1 MKMKLLFFGE
11 AIFATSVLLAPVIF
25 AGTEPYTTSKE
36 AAPPT
41 ITESEPWQF
50 TIAAPGWMP
59 GMDGTVG
66 LRGVNA
72 DVGIDFGDIFRHL
85 DMIFAMRAEADKGPF
100 GVYGELIYM
109 SLSDSAEVNGLVQ
122 KVDVRVDQ
130 YLADGGLSWR
140 FINQP
145 RWSLDLT
152 TGSHYTN
159 LYERLTLQGDTVAI
173 DEASVRFVDNISAA
187 LRNRLNQAISNSDF
201 VTRLKNKIR
210 TDITNGI
217 DNSLG
222 GEQRKPTVPIAP
234 LGGRLREDIAQ
245 RVEHF
250 IQLKKAELRARVDA
264 LVARGVARRAAVDR
278 VVSAAKGRIANQLAF
293 HLDKKLNQTLSRGDY
308 WFDPYVGLRGRYNF
322 NKVFYTAARGE
333 IGGFD
338 VGSDLMWEVEG
349 VIGINLTRSIFTEI
363 GYRALSV
370 DYNNDG
376 LLFDTITHGPQIT
389 TGITF

>member
-1 MKMKLLFFGE
+1 MRTRLSIFGG
-11 AIFATSVLLAPVIF
+11 AVFATIVLSAPPLF
-25 AGTEPYTTSKE
+25 AGPEPYTTSKE

-41 ITESEPWQF
+41 ITQSEPWHF
-50 TIAAPGWMP
+50 TIAVPGWMP
-59 GMDGTVG
+59 GLTGTTG
-66 LRGVNA
+66 FRGIDA
-72 DVGIDFGDIFRHL
+72 DVDIDFGEILRHL

-100 GVYGELIYM
+100 GIYGELIYM
-109 SLSDSAEVNGLVQ
+109 SLSDSADVNGLVQ

-159 LYERLTLQGDTVAI
+159 LYERLTLQRDTVAI
-173 DEASVRFVDNISAA
+173 GEASVQFVDNVSAA
-187 LRNRLNQAISNSDF
+187 LRDRLNADISNSDF
-201 VTRLKNKIR
+201 IARLKNEIR
-210 TDITNGI
+210 TDITNRI
-217 DNSLG
+217 DNALG
-222 GEQRKPTVPIAP
+222 GEQRRPTVPIAP
-234 LGGRLREDIAQ
+234 LGGRIREDIAQ
-245 RVEHF
+245 RVEQF

-278 VVSAAKGRIANQLAF
+278 VVNAAKARIANQLAF
-293 HLDKKLNQTLSRGDY
+293 GLDKALNQTFSKDEY
-308 WFDPYVGLRGRYNF
+308 WFDPYIGLRGRYNF

-338 VGSDLMWEVEG
+338 VGSELMWQVEA
-349 VIGINLTRSIFTEI
+349 VVGINLTHCIFTEV

-370 DYNNDG
+370 DYDNNG
-376 LLFDTITHGPQIT
+376 FLFDTITHGPQIT

>member
-1 MKMKLLFFGE
+1 M
-11 AIFATSVLLAPVIF
+11 FATIVLSAPVLF
-25 AGTEPYTTSKE
+25 AGPEPYTSKE
-36 AAPPT
+36 VAPPT
-41 ITESEPWQF
+41 ITQSEPWHF

-59 GMDGTVG
+59 GMTGTTG
-66 LRGVNA
+66 LHGIDA
-72 DVGIDFGDIFRHL
+72 DVDIDFGQILRHL

-100 GVYGELIYM
+100 GIYGELIYM
-109 SLSDSAEVNGLVQ
+109 SLSDSADVNGLIQ

-130 YLADGGLSWR
+130 YLADAGLSWR

-159 LYERLTLQGDTVAI
+159 LYERLTLQRNTVAI
-173 DEASVRFVDNISAA
+173 DEASVRFVDDISAA
-187 LRNRLNQAISNSDF
+187 LRNRLNEDISNSDF
-201 VTRLKNKIR
+201 IARLKNKIR
-210 TDITNGI
+210 TDIANRI

-222 GEQRKPTVPIAP
+222 GEQRRPSVPIAP
-234 LGGRLREDIAQ
+234 LGGRIREDIAQ
-245 RVEHF
+245 RVEQF

-264 LVARGVARRAAVDR
+264 LVARGVDRRAAVDR
-278 VVSAAKGRIANQLAF
+278 VLSAAKARIANQLAF
-293 HLDKKLNQTLSRGDY
+293 RLDKALNRTFSKNEY
-308 WFDPYVGLRGRYNF
+308 WFDPYIGLRGRYNF
-322 NKVFYTAARGE
+322 DNVFYTAVRGE

-349 VIGINLTRSIFTEI
+349 VVGINLTRCIFTEV

-370 DYNNDG
+370 DYQNNG
-376 LLFDTITHGPQIT
+376 FLFDTITHGPQIT

>member
-1 MKMKLLFFGE
+1 MKTRLSIFGR
-11 AIFATSVLLAPVIF
+11 AVFATIVLSAPVLS
-25 AGTEPYTTSKE
+25 AGPEPYSTSKE

-41 ITESEPWQF
+41 ITQSEPWHF
-50 TIAAPGWMP
+50 TIAVPGWMP
-59 GMDGTVG
+59 GMTGTTG
-66 LRGVNA
+66 LHGIDA
-72 DVGIDFGDIFRHL
+72 DVDIDFGQILRHL

-100 GVYGELIYM
+100 GIYGELIYM
-109 SLSDSAEVNGLVQ
+109 SLSDSADVNGLVQ

-130 YLADGGLSWR
+130 YLADAGLSWR

-159 LYERLTLQGDTVAI
+159 LYERLTLQRDTVAI
-173 DEASVRFVDNISAA
+173 GEASVQFVNNISAA
-187 LRNRLNQAISNSDF
+187 LRNRLNQDISNSDF

-210 TDITNGI
+210 TDITNRI

-222 GEQRKPTVPIAP
+222 GEQRRPSVPIAP
-234 LGGRLREDIAQ
+234 LGGRIREDIAQ
-245 RVEHF
+245 RVEQF

-278 VVSAAKGRIANQLAF
+278 VVTAAKARIANQLAF
-293 HLDKKLNQTLSRGDY
+293 RLDKALNQTFSKDEY
-308 WFDPYVGLRGRYNF
+308 WFDPYIGLRGRYNF
-322 NKVFYTAARGE
+322 NKAFYTAVRGE

-349 VIGINLTRSIFTEI
+349 VIGINLTRSIFTEV

-376 LLFDTITHGPQIT
+376 FLFDTITHGPQIT